1 MKSGPTLTT
10 STEEAG
16 VDLSGREFSPE
27 EKERVSGEKTLSQR
41 ATELFQKKRQEV
53 YRDADQ
59 LFSRLLLL
67 EWLVLMIIA
76 ATVAPDSWRG
86 HLAQSNL
93 HLWLALIG
101 GGLITMIPVTL
112 ARRRPGAPAT
122 RYTIA
127 TAQMLHS
134 ALLIHMSGGRMETH
148 FHVLCSLVVLS
159 FYRDWRVLIP
169 ATIVVV
175 LDHLVRGAYLPFS
188 IYGPAGNSL
197 GRSME
202 HIYWVIFGDIF
213 LGIACLRTTR
223 DMRATANRT
232 ADLEASQNA
241 NQLIMDNS
249 RDVICANDAEG
260 IFVTVSSA
268 SESLWG
274 YKPEE
279 LIGKSCAEMVHAD
292 DRERSRLKNIEIMAG
307 HPVTDF
313 ENRYIRK
320 DGSVVDVLW
329 SAYWSEG
336 DGTLFQVA
344 RDITQ
349 RKRAEAALQHSNRQ
363 LASAHQANQ
372 LIMDNSQDVICSLDA
387 QGRFLS
393 VNAACRS
400 LWGYAPEELIGRCY
414 LVLVHPEDRARSKE
428 VEDGTRHGK
437 RITDF
442 VNRCQRKDGSFVDVL
457 WSASWSEADETLFCV
472 AHDVTE
478 QQRAAKAMLEA
489 KEASDRANRAKS
501 EFLSRMS
508 HELRTP
514 LNAILGFGQ
523 LLERQDPRSNQ
534 LSHLNHIL
542 TAGRHLLGLINEVL
556 DISRIE
562 SDRLQLSLEP
572 VSLKVALKEAGDLI
586 QPLATE
592 HSVILSLPKESEID
606 MHVLA
611 DRQRLKQVLLNLLN
625 NAVKYTP
632 AGGSVAVS
640 CQMTGDTFRL
650 SVRDTGIG
658 IEPGKLD
665 RVFTPFDRLGV
676 EQEGIEGTGLGLA
689 LSQRLVQAM
698 KGKIGVDSV
707 RGQGSTFWIELTRT
721 DSPLETAAAQPAA
734 PALVHRP
741 ETAKRL
747 SILYIED
754 NLSNLALVEQLL
766 QEDPGI
772 HLLTAMQGRLGL
784 DLARQHMPDLIL
796 LDLHLPDMEG
806 AAVLAE
812 LQTHKATRDI
822 PTVVL
827 SADATAG
834 QLKRLLDAGAHD
846 YLTKP
851 IDLTQFYH
859 LVEQAGVE
867 AEECAIA

>member
-1 MKSGPTLTT
+1 MKSEPTLTMRKGQ
-10 STEEAG
+10 AG
-16 VDLSGREFSPE
+16 DGLPGAELERERNSHLD
-27 EKERVSGEKTLSQR
+27 GEKTTSQR
-41 ATELFQKKRQEV
+41 ATELFNQKRQEV
-53 YRDADQ
+53 YRETDQ
-59 LFSRLLLL
+59 LFARLLLL
-67 EWLVLMIIA
+67 EWLVLMVIA
-76 ATVAPDSWRG
+76 AVVAPESWRG
-86 HLAQSNL
+86 HISKMDI
-93 HLWLALIG
+93 HLWAAMLG
-101 GGLITMIPVTL
+101 GGLITMVPVAL
-112 ARRRPGAPAT
+112 ARRRPGAPST

-127 TAQMLHS
+127 AAQMLHS

-148 FHVLCSLVVLS
+148 FHVFCSLVVLS
-159 FYRDWRVLIP
+159 FYRDWRVLVP

-175 LDHLVRGAYLPFS
+175 LDHLLRGAYLPFS
-188 IYGPAGNSL
+188 IYGPSVNSIW
-197 GRSME
+197 RAME
-202 HIYWVIFGDIF
+202 HSAWVAFGDIF
-213 LGIACLRTTR
+213 LGISCLRSTR

-232 ADLEASQNA
+232 ADLEASQHA

-260 IFVTVSSA
+260 RFVTVSAA

-279 LIGKSCAEMVHAD
+279 LIGRSCVDMVHPD
-292 DRERSRLKNIEIMAG
+292 DRERSRLANLEIMAG

-329 SAYWSEG
+329 SAYWSET

-349 RKRAEAALQHSNRQ
+349 RKRAEAVLQRTNRQ

-372 LIMDNSQDVICSLDA
+372 LIMDNSQDVICSLDT

-393 VNAACRS
+393 TNAACKS
-400 LWGYAPEELIGRCY
+400 LWGYEPEELIGRCY
-414 LVLVHPEDRARSKE
+414 LVLVHPEDRARSKQ
-428 VEDGTRHGK
+428 VEEGTRSGEK
-437 RITDF
+437 ITDF

-457 WSASWSEADETLFCV
+457 WSASWSEADEILFCV

-478 QQRAAKAMLEA
+478 QQRVAKALREA
-489 KEASDRANRAKS
+489 KEAADRANRAKS

-523 LLERQDPRSNQ
+523 LLERQDPRSTQ
-534 LSHLNHIL
+534 RLHLHHIL

-562 SDRLQLSLEP
+562 SDRLRLSLEP
-572 VSLKVALKEAGDLI
+572 VSVRVALKEAGDLI
-586 QPLATE
+586 RPLAAE
-592 HSVILSLPKESEID
+592 HSVHLFLPKDSETD
-606 MHVLA
+606 HHVLA

-625 NAVKYTP
+625 NGVKYTP
-632 AGGSVAVS
+632 AGGAVVVS
-640 CQMTGDTFRL
+640 CKLTQDTFRL
-650 SVRDTGIG
+650 AVHDTGIG
-658 IEPGKLD
+658 IEPDKLA
-665 RVFTPFDRLGV
+665 RVFTPFDRLGA

-698 KGKIGVDSV
+698 KGKIGVESI
-707 RGQGSTFWIELTRT
+707 RGQGSTFWLELTRT
-721 DSPLETAAAQPAA
+721 ESPLEVLTANPIIPAQTP
-734 PALVHRP
+734 RS
-741 ETAKRL
+741 ENTKRR

-754 NLSNLALVEQLL
+754 NISNLTLVEQLL
-766 QEDPGI
+766 KEDPSI

-784 DLARQHMPDLIL
+784 DLARQHTPDLIL

-806 AAVLAE
+806 AEVLAE
-812 LQTHKATRDI
+812 LQTNEAKRNI

-834 QLKRLLDAGAHD
+834 QLKRLQDAGARD

-851 IDLTQFYH
+851 IDVLQFYQI
-859 LVEQAGVE
+859 VEQTGVNAQECVE
-867 AEECAIA
+867 A